1 MPRSTRFHLRKTRRR
16 QGFSLIE
23 LLIVVAILGILS
35 SIAVPN
41 LLRARESARYA
52 WFQATGRTIGSSLEV
67 YAAAHKNRYPID
79 GIGYEAP
86 GGDATRWKNDS
97 GLEWIGTSNQNQDPT
112 WKIDYDVHG
121 NNCPTGGAGTNYVA
135 LVFRGIRNP
144 SPATAI
150 SGDCTIRARY
160 GKGEAIPNEDGRL
173 FVIHESVL
181 DANICPDST
190 CN

>member
-1 MPRSTRFHLRKTRRR
+1 MPRSARFHLLKIRRR

-35 SIAVPN
+35 AIAVPN
-41 LLRARESARYA
+41 FLRARESAKYA
-52 WFQATGRTIGSSLEV
+52 WFQATGRTIASSLEV
-67 YAAAHKNRYPID
+67 YAATHKNRYPID

-97 GLEWIGTSNQNQDPT
+97 GLEWIGTSNQNQDPS

-121 NNCPTGGAGTNYVA
+121 NNCPGMTGTSYVA
-135 LVFRGIRNP
+135 LVFRGIRDP
-144 SPATAI
+144 SPATVI
-150 SGDCTIRARY
+150 SGNCDFRARY

-173 FVIHESVL
+173 FVIHESVIN
-181 DANICPDST
+181 ANICPDST